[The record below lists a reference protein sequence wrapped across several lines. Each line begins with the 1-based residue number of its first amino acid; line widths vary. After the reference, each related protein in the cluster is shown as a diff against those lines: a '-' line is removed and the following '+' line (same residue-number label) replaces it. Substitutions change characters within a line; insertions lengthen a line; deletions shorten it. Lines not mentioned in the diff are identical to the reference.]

1 LFFIEIPKET
11 WSSIPSTD
19 QSPSYD
25 IVPDE
30 KTYDKVA
37 SIVTPYDKV
46 ESIEDNYDN
55 VSVIRKRAV
64 NNDDDYD
71 NVSIVRHQA
80 ALKLVSFFIY
90 LFFQSI
96 YYYFCF

>member
-1 LFFIEIPKET
+1 MFFIEIPKDT

-19 QSPSYD
+19 KSPSYD
-25 IVPDE
+25 IVPD
-30 KTYDKVA
+30 KQTYDKVD
-37 SIVTPYDKV
+37 SIVAPYDKV

-55 VSVIRKRAV
+55 VSVIRKRAA

-80 ALKLVSFFIY
+80 ALKLVRFFYIFIFPLIY
-90 LFFQSI
+90 
-96 YYYFCF
+96 